1 VNICIDADKDF
12 SVPTT
17 ITIKQVSY
25 IFSSCIL
32 LLSSTSFKLFF
43 ALKLAMSIQTSRKEF
58 EERAQMKLFDAAHKS
73 KHQKIKIDDEADK
86 QYSTELK
93 LVLIVV
99 TVVTSMFLVALICR
113 FLSFVP
119 LDSSSDRCR
128 IELSSQQLYRASPAN
143 SAL

>member
-1 VNICIDADKDF
+1 
-12 SVPTT
+12 
-17 ITIKQVSY
+17 
-25 IFSSCIL
+25 
-32 LLSSTSFKLFF
+32 
-43 ALKLAMSIQTSRKEF
+43 MSIQTSRKEF